1 MADDIREEVEA
12 LLANSSCAASEPY
25 ALRVIGDSMEPEFK
39 DGTIIVVDPNGLVRD
54 GAYGIA
60 LIESGYTLRQ
70 IKIEANR
77 YFIEPLNPDYM
88 HERQEVK
95 LDDIKG
101 IVAQQAAPNGNR
113 KDRKNYN
120 QPVKH

>member
-1 MADDIREEVEA
+1 MSEDIKAEVEA
-12 LLANSSCAASEPY
+12 MLSNSSCAASEPF

-39 DGTIIVVDPNGLVRD
+39 DGTIIVIDPNGLVRD
-54 GAYGIA
+54 EAYVVA

-70 IKIEANR
+70 VKMEGDS

-88 HERQEVK
+88 HERQQVN
-95 LDDIKG
+95 LDQIKG

-113 KDRKNYN
+113 KQRKNYN
-120 QPVKH
+120 Q